1 MEILSDIKS
10 TSRFPPPFTCRTF
23 LVQGMRIFIRLGS
36 QLLTIV
42 VVGLLVNKL
51 FPTLHY
57 TPISL
62 PSSSVLFCRVADHT
76 DTRPFVPGAS
86 LAHPPSPLPSVARC
100 ERLDGECDGG
110 VCARRNE
117 TASVQTCPYSSDL
130 LTEVSHCVF
139 PWWAV
144 LATIVP
150 AIPYTILVYLEDNIT
165 SGLIEKPENN
175 LKKGGPYDYLD
186 TTITAVIT
194 LLMSCLGLPWVS
206 AMYIRSFYHL
216 QALSVIE
223 DVYKPYGVFDERFI
237 EVIETRVPGIVLG
250 LLFYCVFFFDRALS
264 VIPEAWDPTT
274 TD

>member
-1 MEILSDIKS
+1 M
-10 TSRFPPPFTCRTF
+10 
-23 LVQGMRIFIRLGS
+23 
-36 QLLTIV
+36 
-42 VVGLLVNKL
+42 
-51 FPTLHY
+51 
-57 TPISL
+57 
-62 PSSSVLFCRVADHT
+62 
-76 DTRPFVPGAS
+76 
-86 LAHPPSPLPSVARC
+86 
-100 ERLDGECDGG
+100 
-110 VCARRNE
+110 
-117 TASVQTCPYSSDL
+117 QTCPYSSDL

-194 LLMSCLGLPWVS
+194 LLMSCLGMPWVS

-237 EVIETRVPGIVLG
+237 EVSETRVPGIVLG

-264 VIPEAWDPTT
+264 VIPEAWDPTNDALT
-274 TD
+274 CRLFYGLLLYMGASLFISDGLFPGIRLIFMDRDLYIDDYRKRVALLAFDFILAPSTKNQPLYHRTGRAPPHSILSQIVY